1 MPSRPPFP
9 RLAVALLVF
18 AGAGVAA
25 QTSSPAPASRAPARE
40 ARTAAAR
47 PVLPDPELFD
57 GSALEAEPRPDSGM
71 LAEFELPGSEERPE
85 QMAARNAS
93 QSPQQ
98 MGGGGGSPPPGSQ
111 DAQGAQGGG
120 APPSSGGDPNAKAEG
135 IAVAELQADEG
146 SAPQDTAKPR
156 EISMGDT
163 AMQIPVAVAQQSVI
177 GSQPQPNGGQQQ
189 GVSNSQQYEKG
200 AAAGRQ
206 TGNNQNRGLEKGR
219 NIPEGL

>member
-1 MPSRPPFP
+1 MPSRSPLP
-9 RLAVALLVF
+9 RLAAALLAF
-18 AGAGVAA
+18 AGVGLSA
-25 QTSSPAPASRAPARE
+25 QTPAPASGARAPAT
-40 ARTAAAR
+40 RTAAVR

-85 QMAARNAS
+85 QMAVRNAGENP
-93 QSPQQ
+93 QQQQQQ
-98 MGGGGGSPPPGSQ
+98 MGGGGGSPSGQ
-111 DAQGAQGGG
+111 QAGQGG
-120 APPSSGGDPNAKAEG
+120 ARPSSGGDPNAKAEG
-135 IAVAELQADEG
+135 IAVAELQVDEG
-146 SAPQDTAKPR
+146 SASQDAVKPR
-156 EISMGDT
+156 EISIGDT
-163 AMQIPVAVAQQSVI
+163 AMQIPVATAQQSVI
-177 GSQPQPNGGQQQ
+177 GSQPQSNSGQQQ

>member
-18 AGAGVAA
+18 AGAGLGVVA
-25 QTSSPAPASRAPARE
+25 QTSSPTPASRSPARD

-85 QMAARNAS
+85 QTAAQNAS
-93 QSPQQ
+93 QGPQQ
-98 MGGGGGSPPPGSQ
+98 MGGGGSPPSGSQ
-111 DAQGAQGGG
+111 DAQGGG

-135 IAVAELQADEG
+135 IAVAELQVDEG
-146 SAPQDTAKPR
+146 SAPQDAAKPR

-163 AMQIPVAVAQQSVI
+163 AMQIPVAIAQQSVI
-177 GSQPQPNGGQQQ
+177 GSQPQPNSGQQQ

-206 TGNNQNRGLEKGR
+206 IGNNQNRGLEKGR